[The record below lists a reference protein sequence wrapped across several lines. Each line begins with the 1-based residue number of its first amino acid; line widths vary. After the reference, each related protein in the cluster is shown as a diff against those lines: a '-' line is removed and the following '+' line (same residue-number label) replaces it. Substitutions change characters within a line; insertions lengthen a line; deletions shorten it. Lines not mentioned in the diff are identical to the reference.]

1 MSHLLKFNSDINFS
15 EDYLKKYARFVDL
28 PSCTYLDVKFHP
40 ILKDHIIVLSE
51 IYCPKKCDYQ
61 TLVNEKMYKGF
72 VAGLDRKYVK
82 YAERKVV
89 RRGIRGLAGN
99 LSKKNVSDSSMYD
112 SSIASFDNSDVVME
126 GGSDRVSSGRTF
138 QKPKKIDLKRPDYVH
153 GSYPKMTRSKPKGNT
168 MLDEPGKINQ
178 EIFDRAADLYL
189 EEKSKMLTYKTM
201 DPSLNK
207 ADVQISSDD
216 EYSSSDSDSDTEFNE
231 QNEFDDKLTIEFKE
245 LPKYQGFQYTPPPIK
260 HKYEISIWKTNSYGV
275 VKIKSSYFTPES
287 DKINDLNFSGFKM
300 DISIDKETIILYE
313 KSSKQKES
321 LVMLFDIYTL
331 DTIFEDDINTINK
344 ENKTYTKKYDQDQDF
359 YHPEQGKFC
368 PTSPDFP
375 RFSSF
380 GNGKF
385 ILVSVGD
392 HPKSK

>member
-28 PSCTYLDVKFHP
+28 PSCRYLDVKFHP
-40 ILKDHIIVLSE
+40 MLRDHVIVLSE

-61 TLVNEKMYKGF
+61 TLVNDKMYEGF
-72 VAGLDRKYVK
+72 IAGLDRKYVK
-82 YAERKVV
+82 YAEKKVV
-89 RRGIRGLAGN
+89 RRGIRGLAAN
-99 LSKKNVSDSSMYD
+99 MSEKNISDSFMYD
-112 SSIASFDNSDVVME
+112 FTSESFDDSDLYE
-126 GGSDRVSSGRTF
+126 GGADRVSPCNTF
-138 QKPKKIDLKRPDYVH
+138 QKPNKFKLKRPDTVH
-153 GSYPKMTRSKPKGNT
+153 GSYPKMTRSKPKGNM

-201 DPSLNK
+201 EPSLKRAN
-207 ADVQISSDD
+207 VQISSDN
-216 EYSSSDSDSDTEFNE
+216 EYSSSETDSDTDLNE

-260 HKYEISIWKTNSYGV
+260 HKYEISIWKTDSYGV

-313 KSSKQKES
+313 KSSKLKES
-321 LVMLFDIYTL
+321 LVMLFDMYTL

-344 ENKTYTKKYDQDQDF
+344 LNKSFAKKYDKDQDF
-359 YHPEQGKFC
+359 YHPEQGKYC
-368 PTSPDFP
+368 PTSPNFP

-380 GNGKF
+380 DNGKY